1 MPKSTR
7 DKEPQRRRSR
17 GWLFA
22 VAAGVVV
29 LLAAGIYLLRTP
41 SQSSPSPTSQADTPV
56 KKTALPAIP
65 HQPRPKSMAPQIFAD
80 PSIRKAYEVAY
91 NNPELLERMPCY
103 CGCYGTA
110 GHTNNLDCF
119 TDRHGET

>member
-1 MPKSTR
+1 MSKPRNEKKTQ
-7 DKEPQRRRSR
+7 PPRSR
-17 GWLFA
+17 RWLF
-22 VAAGVVV
+22 VIVAGVVV
-29 LLAAGIYLLRTP
+29 LLVAGVYLLRTP
-41 SQSSPSPTSQADTPV
+41 SSKPGAEQAAAPA
-56 KKTALPAIP
+56 KKSALPAIP
-65 HQPRPKSMAPQIFAD
+65 HNPRPKGLSPEMFAD

-103 CGCYGTA
+103 CGCYGTS